1 MVKSNKFSITI
12 SSPSFLQQ
20 VIIKSKL
27 TDFFTGLK
35 IMQKK
40 CINRDINYIYEIVKL
55 SFYNILTLNLSQ
67 MCTKT
72 KTVRSGLKLS
82 ILVLL
87 ALCTGNNCATAQLK
101 IYVNTDL
108 EGISGVYKFDQSR
121 EKDTPLN
128 IQACEYFMGDV
139 AAVVRGLRD
148 GGATEVVILDGH
160 GSGAVIP
167 HLMAPGAKYIT
178 GKPRPGDGGLTD
190 LNSTFAG
197 MVMLGFHAMMGTPDG
212 VLCHTQSSKTENR
225 YWYNGV
231 ESGEMA
237 QSSIIAG
244 YYGVPP
250 IMVTGDEA
258 TCREAKKF
266 FGNNIV
272 TVAVKRGISREAAEL
287 YPFDETRKA
296 LYEGAKRAIA
306 AIKSC
311 KPYIIKTPIQVKEQW
326 LNLDPSLPKPVIVT
340 REGVAE
346 DALHILS
353 WSRK

>member
-1 MVKSNKFSITI
+1 MFKKIHTVR
-12 SSPSFLQQ
+12 
-20 VIIKSKL
+20 
-27 TDFFTGLK
+27 TGLK
-35 IMQKK
+35 S
-40 CINRDINYIYEIVKL
+40 VL
-55 SFYNILTLNLSQ
+55 ALL
-67 MCTKT
+67 
-72 KTVRSGLKLS
+72 
-82 ILVLL
+82 ILV
-87 ALCTGNNCATAQLK
+87 TGLSTANAQVK

-108 EGISGVYKFDQSR
+108 EGISGVFKFDQSNF
-121 EKDTPLN
+121 KDTPLN

-148 GGATEVVILDGH
+148 GGATEIVVLDGH
-160 GSGAVIP
+160 GYQAVLP

-178 GKPRPGDGGLTD
+178 GKPRPGNGGLTD
-190 LNSTFAG
+190 LDSTFAG

-212 VLCHTQSSKTENR
+212 VLNHTQDPDAENR

-237 QSSIIAG
+237 QSAIIAG

-266 FGNNIV
+266 FGNSIV
-272 TVAVKRGISREAAEL
+272 CVAVKRGISRQAAEL
-287 YPFDETRKA
+287 YPFEETRKT
-296 LYEGAKRAIA
+296 LYEGAKKAA
-306 AIKSC
+306 GAIKSC
-311 KPYIIKTPIQVKEQW
+311 KPYKITTPIKIREQW
-326 LNLDPSLPKPVIVT
+326 LNRDPSLPKPTIVT

-353 WSRK
+353 WRKR